1 LSLARV
7 ARNGQ
12 RRLAAF
18 SGPAFSA
25 PALSSIALT
34 ASPQNQ
40 PARSRCPL
48 KVTPT
53 GEGLA
58 APLFREGRRTKDA
71 QQSRKKKTMKT
82 NRKKQ
87 IGLKSKSAQLSS
99 TNTNTAAA
107 GAVAP
112 KPDNRL
118 PIDTEARKKNR
129 TLPTTKVLELLKT
142 SNPGLFNLAEVVGKW
157 VWVQFRETPAPELRQ
172 ILAQL
177 GFHWNRER
185 QALTQMFD
193 HDRSASRG
201 TMAPQKLIV
210 FKHQSALGNAPAHKL
225 FERVTIQR
233 KSGVPVARAFSDYD
247 VAINKTGLPA
257 GVELIELL

>member
-1 LSLARV
+1 VSA
-7 ARNGQ
+7 AS
-12 RRLAAF
+12 AF
-18 SGPAFSA
+18 SGPGFSA

-34 ASPQNQ
+34 ASPTA
-40 PARSRCPL
+40 PARPL
-48 KVTPT
+48 VAPSEEHFH
-53 GEGLA
+53 GGGLA

-82 NRKKQ
+82 NQKNQ

-99 TNTNTAAA
+99 TNNNTPEAA

-129 TLPTTKVLELLKT
+129 TLPTPKVLELLKT

-185 QALTQMFD
+185 QAWQHPCGAFRLRGFQD
-193 HDRSASRG
+193 PHEKYASY
-201 TMAPQKLIV
+201 
-210 FKHQSALGNAPAHKL
+210 FPAD
-225 FERVTIQR
+225 T
-233 KSGVPVARAFSDYD
+233 RA
-247 VAINKTGLPA
+247 A
-257 GVELIELL
+257 